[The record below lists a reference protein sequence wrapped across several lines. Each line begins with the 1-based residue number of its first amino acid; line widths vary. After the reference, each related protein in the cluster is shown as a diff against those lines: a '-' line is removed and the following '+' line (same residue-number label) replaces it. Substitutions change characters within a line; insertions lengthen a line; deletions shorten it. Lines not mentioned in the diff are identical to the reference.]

1 MSLSAHHFHMDQYK
15 LMQNKKRS
23 ALESIARLE
32 KLAIGASAQELSII
46 NKMLAVARNNI
57 EIAEIEY
64 SCHLIIENARNKAA

>member
-1 MSLSAHHFHMDQYK
+1 MDNRK
-15 LMQNKKRS
+15 IRHDKKRA

-32 KLAIGASAQELSII
+32 KLAIGASDQELSVI

-57 EIAEIEY
+57 DIADLEY